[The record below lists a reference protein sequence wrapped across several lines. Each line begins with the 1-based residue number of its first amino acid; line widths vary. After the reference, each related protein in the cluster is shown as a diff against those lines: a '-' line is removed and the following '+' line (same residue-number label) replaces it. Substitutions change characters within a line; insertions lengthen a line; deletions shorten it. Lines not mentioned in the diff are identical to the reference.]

1 MRPSSQAGSQA
12 GEGEGNFQCN
22 EWGSHSQMQLRRVS
36 SGEGA
41 ETEPA
46 ESVERQKAQSCR
58 NEVEKVALGE
68 VVHWPVVAPSTVL
81 VHFPLSQPNSILSA
95 LPLLM

>member
-1 MRPSSQAGSQA
+1 
-12 GEGEGNFQCN
+12 
-22 EWGSHSQMQLRRVS
+22 MQLRRVS
-36 SGEGA
+36 LGEGA

-58 NEVEKVALGE
+58 SEVEKVALGE

-81 VHFPLSQPNSILSA
+81 VHFPLSQPNSIYTA
-95 LPLLM
+95 ITNLLTEVSLAAQLCNSVSYTHPELQWR